1 MKTTRNNFNVT
12 STSFRNGVKIGN
24 FVFTLTNVRFYVLPM
39 REIILAILTSSLVV
53 RFSLSPKR
61 LILGVSLTSNL
72 SWNTQTQKVVN
83 KANKIVSFLKSNV
96 GAGNKE
102 VFSRLYKALV
112 IPHSGICCPFLASP
126 QTSFGV
132 QCVTNEPQRTSAG
145 RLVPF
150 WSPYLQ
156 KNIDALPMS
165 CRESPYEERLT
176 MLRWINQGGLIYLC

>member
-83 KANKIVSFLKSNV
+83 KANKIVSFLKRNV

-102 VFSRLYKALV
+102 VFSRLYTALV
-112 IPHSGICCPFLASP
+112 IPILEYA
-126 QTSFGV
+126 
-132 QCVTNEPQRTSAG
+132 
-145 RLVPF
+145 VPL

-156 KNIDALPMS
+156 KNIDAL
-165 CRESPYEERLT
+165 ERVQRRASKYALPSSQCHLLNLPAKKDWQCLGGSIKEVLSIFAR
-176 MLRWINQGGLIYLC
+176 MLQGYSWS